1 MWINTITLI
10 ITAYIIYWIVSLVLL
25 YALYLLYMSRIIK
38 TLKPNDFIVLKSGII
53 GRINDIDGV
62 FFKITIVD
70 GCDCTVHYKH
80 IGDVVRD
87 FESIQYIQQTW
98 GDLAC
103 RQPLKA

>member
-1 MWINTITLI
+1 MWLNTITLI

-25 YALYLLYMSRIIK
+25 YALYIVYMSRIIK

>member
-10 ITAYIIYWIVSLVLL
+10 ITAYIIYWIVSSI
-25 YALYLLYMSRIIK
+25 AFTHCIFCICHASSK
-38 TLKPNDFIVLKSGII
+38 ALKPNDFIVLKSGII

-98 GDLAC
+98 GNLAC